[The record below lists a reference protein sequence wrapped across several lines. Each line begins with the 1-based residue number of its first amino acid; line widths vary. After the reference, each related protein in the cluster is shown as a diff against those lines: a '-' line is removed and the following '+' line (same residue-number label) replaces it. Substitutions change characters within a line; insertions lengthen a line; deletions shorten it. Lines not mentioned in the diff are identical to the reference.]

1 MGGES
6 ESLLAGI
13 IPHIE
18 ELRRRI
24 VFLAIAFLVLFFAGY
39 AISQPIITLLS
50 GAFSFLDL
58 TLVVAS
64 PLEYVAAQIKV
75 AMVIALLIEFPLIL
89 YHVLCFVVPALKPG
103 ERRWLLM
110 TIPVSLFLFAL
121 GVSFSI
127 LVLRMS
133 LWMLSLLAASS
144 GVENYWSLS
153 QLISIIVSVALFFGL
168 LFQMPL
174 VLLFLGK
181 VGIVRRE
188 TLTRS
193 RKLSYFIIFIFAA
206 VITPTV
212 DPVTM
217 LVVALPMVLLFEI
230 SILLMRIML
239 RGR

>member
-1 MGGES
+1 MAGES

-13 IPHIE
+13 IPHVE

-24 VFLAIAFLVLFFAGY
+24 VFLALAFLVLFFAGY
-39 AISQPIITLLS
+39 AVSQPVITRLVS
-50 GAFSFLDL
+50 AFSFLDL
-58 TLVVAS
+58 TLVVTS
-64 PLEYVAAQIKV
+64 PLEYIAAQIKIG
-75 AMVIALLIEFPLIL
+75 MVIALLIEIPLIL
-89 YHVLCFVVPALKPG
+89 YHALSFVVPALKPG
-103 ERRWLLM
+103 EKRWLFTM
-110 TIPVSLFLFAL
+110 MPMSLGLFSL
-121 GVSFSI
+121 GIAFSI

-133 LWMLSLLAASS
+133 LWMLSLLATSS
-144 GVENYWSLS
+144 GVENYWSIS
-153 QLISIIVSVALFFGL
+153 QIISVIVSVALFFGL

-217 LVVALPMVLLFEI
+217 LVVALPMMLLFEF
-230 SILLMRIML
+230 SILLMRAAVKT
-239 RGR
+239 R

>member
-1 MGGES
+1 M
-6 ESLLAGI
+6 
-13 IPHIE
+13 
-18 ELRRRI
+18 
-24 VFLAIAFLVLFFAGY
+24 
-39 AISQPIITLLS
+39 
-50 GAFSFLDL
+50 
-58 TLVVAS
+58 VAS

-75 AMVIALLIEFPLIL
+75 GMVIALLIEFPLIL
-89 YHVLCFVVPALKPG
+89 YHILRFVVPALKPG

>member
-13 IPHIE
+13 IPHVE

-24 VFLAIAFLVLFFAGY
+24 VFLAIAFLILFFAGY
-39 AISQPIITLLS
+39 AVSRFIISRLV
-50 GAFSFLDL
+50 GVFSFLDL

-64 PLEYVAAQIKV
+64 PLEYIAAQIKV
-75 AMVIALLIEFPLIL
+75 AMVLALLIEFPLIL
-89 YHVLCFVVPALKPG
+89 YHALGFVAPALKQG
-103 ERRWLLM
+103 EKRWIFTM
-110 TIPVSLFLFAL
+110 IPMSLGLFGL
-121 GVSFSI
+121 GIAFSI

-181 VGIVRRE
+181 AGIVGRE

-193 RKLSYFIIFIFAA
+193 RKLSYFIIFVFAA

-217 LVVALPMVLLFEI
+217 LVVALPMMLLFEF
-230 SILLMRIML
+230 SILLMRAVL
-239 RGR
+239 KT